1 MKRNKI
7 KQKLREEAEKNE
19 AIKEGE
25 DPCWDGYTMVG
36 TKKGDNGEDV
46 PDCVPEEDADNYQK
60 ESVEDEMADPEITDK
75 ESDWY
80 LAVKYGMGRFLVKQK
95 GDEIVMV
102 NQKTYEHVDTVPVE
116 KAREGYELK
125 IVGKASTGEI
135 KNIEKNN
142 SDIA

>member
-1 MKRNKI
+1 MEETI
-7 KQKLREEAEKNE
+7 KQKLREQAEDKMVD
-19 AIKEGE
+19 KE
-25 DPCWDGYTMVG
+25 T
-36 TKKGDNGEDV
+36 TN
-46 PDCVPEEDADNYQK
+46 
-60 ESVEDEMADPEITDK
+60 K

-95 GDEIVMV
+95 GDKIIMV
-102 NQKTYEHVDTVPVE
+102 DKKTYEHVDTVPVE